1 MNRSVKTYRM
11 EASLYPGQYSLWK
24 KYPQS
29 KLADCSRTSV
39 SKTGMCKS
47 LYKAYGRCDGTE
59 SSGSPENTKNSLQ
72 HKSWRLFFIIYS
84 RNKVT
89 SSPKNCSFSYA
100 PMIEYVASSILFFFK
115 EPIKLKI

>member
-1 MNRSVKTYRM
+1 M
-11 EASLYPGQYSLWK
+11 ETSLYSGQYSLWK

-29 KLADCSRTSV
+29 KLAGCSRTSV
-39 SKTGMCKS
+39 SKLECAKVYTRYMEDAMLQKVQIVPKIPKTASSINHG
-47 LYKAYGRCDGTE
+47 GR
-59 SSGSPENTKNSLQ
+59 
-72 HKSWRLFFIIYS
+72 FFIIYS

-115 EPIKLKI
+115 EPTKLKI